1 MNMFEGILT
10 FAVTSLLLSQI
21 TLYVAGQ
28 NNVIT
33 NFTASHNESHI
44 TFSWEMDNQFLVD
57 NSYGSRSWY
66 NYLYSKRDTY
76 GNPYGTDYSYSFWSY
91 YDGFTMDNT
100 TFTFSMTVDT
110 FSSYFPPEYG
120 HIMWMRVYTSYPN
133 YRNVYSKRIYIKQRS
148 ASESSIAVEL
158 SIKLQSSQT
167 CSELQSATS
176 TGQGF
181 EYEIQRGL
189 RKYCRQC
196 SYDFINSIR
205 VVATHL
211 DCETK
216 GYLTYR
222 AQITSDPNASIL
234 IGVINT
240 WLAGNNIIQI
250 GTVQYYFSGFA
261 CSVEYNINL
270 LTSPCG
276 MNTSATAQ
284 GVSNTA
290 QSITNGTSDS
300 ITAVIVASVFAAM
313 FFILSMGLLVAFVII
328 VKQRRNPAKSI
339 RDKDENPYINS
350 TNPYVAPAPAIHQ
363 DQDQCEQIYDEM
375 TM

>member
-1 MNMFEGILT
+1 MILL
-10 FAVTSLLLSQI
+10 FI
-21 TLYVAGQ
+21 FYI
-28 NNVIT
+28 NI
-33 NFTASHNESHI
+33 I
-44 TFSWEMDNQFLVD
+44 IIIYSWHFCIC
-57 NSYGSRSWY
+57 
-66 NYLYSKRDTY
+66 
-76 GNPYGTDYSYSFWSY
+76 FI
-91 YDGFTMDNT
+91 
-100 TFTFSMTVDT
+100 
-110 FSSYFPPEYG
+110 
-120 HIMWMRVYTSYPN
+120 H
-133 YRNVYSKRIYIKQRS
+133 
-148 ASESSIAVEL
+148 SSIK
-158 SIKLQSSQT
+158 S
-167 CSELQSATS
+167 LQSATS

-205 VVATHL
+205 VAVTHL

-234 IGVINT
+234 VGVINT

-276 MNTSATAQ
+276 MNTSAAVQ
-284 GVSNTA
+284 GVSNMA

-328 VKQRRNPAKSI
+328 VRQRS
-339 RDKDENPYINS
+339 EYIL
-350 TNPYVAPAPAIHQ
+350 
-363 DQDQCEQIYDEM
+363 
-375 TM
+375 